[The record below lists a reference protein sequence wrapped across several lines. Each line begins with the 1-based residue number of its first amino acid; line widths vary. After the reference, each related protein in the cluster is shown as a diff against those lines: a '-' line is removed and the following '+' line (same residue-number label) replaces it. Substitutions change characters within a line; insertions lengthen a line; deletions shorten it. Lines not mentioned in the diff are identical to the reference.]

1 MGGLYRCKKN
11 LYLDHKFDLFSE
23 RICLTHA
30 SKWATKILNFSS
42 LFSLSCGLFSNQR
55 ENYKTT
61 EPLLF
66 LNKIM
71 KYSVENFTKISER
84 MNTNIYK
91 GANNTVLAAF
101 IAYRQSI

>member
-1 MGGLYRCKKN
+1 M
-11 LYLDHKFDLFSE
+11 
-23 RICLTHA
+23 
-30 SKWATKILNFSS
+30 
-42 LFSLSCGLFSNQR
+42 SCGLFSNQR
-55 ENYKTT
+55 EKFKKLQNKTT

-71 KYSVENFTKISER
+71 KYPVENFTKISER
-84 MNTNIYK
+84 MNTNIFK